1 MAKEIANKQLSSKS
15 IEHVVG
21 YPIVKD
27 VTDYAL
33 SYSLVSYVYQ
43 QAYLITGFLFAN
55 FVAPFPVVKNNL
67 TWVDSQVD
75 LVVLTRV
82 DQVVDKA
89 NNFHPVSTVE
99 KKYLA
104 PVNSYLYSTVDKYLP
119 GSVTENKA
127 AFKLDELK
135 ESSEV
140 SKFFKILNETYSR
153 SKQLATA
160 KSSEVTSTVADNY
173 NKEVAALENVSG
185 GLQKKAVASYNTLV
199 KFVSDINNSF
209 IRPLK
214 DQTQDYVVDVATTTK
229 NKADSFIAEAKNGIK
244 PKVNEAA
251 AKGQEL
257 LNGATDSSKSAPVV
271 TASA

>member
-21 YPIVKD
+21 YPIIKD

-43 QAYLITGFLFAN
+43 QAYLITGFFFAN

-67 TWVDSQVD
+67 HWVDSQVD

-104 PVNSYLYSTVDKYLP
+104 PVNSYIYNTVDKYLP
-119 GSVTENKA
+119 GSATENKA
-127 AFKLDELK
+127 TFKLDDLK

-140 SKFFKILNETYSR
+140 SKFFRILNETYSR

-160 KSSEVTSTVADNY
+160 KSSEVTNTVTDTY
-173 NKEVAALENVSG
+173 NKEVGKCFWRFAKEGSCLI
-185 GLQKKAVASYNTLV
+185 QH
-199 KFVSDINNSF
+199 F
-209 IRPLK
+209 
-214 DQTQDYVVDVATTTK
+214 DQVCVRHQQQFHSSIERS
-229 NKADSFIAEAKNGIK
+229 NPRLRCRCCNHH
-244 PKVNEAA
+244 
-251 AKGQEL
+251 QE
-257 LNGATDSSKSAPVV
+257 
-271 TASA
+271 